1 MQQCAGSRPPGLAMR
16 GLARGFSL
24 SGDILLEFIVEDGS
38 SFEVRSSNPS
48 AACALLLNACANA
61 LTASLC
67 ELTWR
72 DFFSRPQ
79 ELQGRLTK
87 AIFECVLLAGSS
99 FSRLW
104 RASAHV
110 DFARA

>member
-1 MQQCAGSRPPGLAMR
+1 MR
-16 GLARGFSL
+16 
-24 SGDILLEFIVEDGS
+24 V
-38 SFEVRSSNPS
+38 
-48 AACALLLNACANA
+48 LLLNACANA

-72 DFFSRPQ
+72 DFFERTQ

-99 FSRLW
+99 FHRL
-104 RASAHV
+104 RARV
-110 DFARA
+110 GL